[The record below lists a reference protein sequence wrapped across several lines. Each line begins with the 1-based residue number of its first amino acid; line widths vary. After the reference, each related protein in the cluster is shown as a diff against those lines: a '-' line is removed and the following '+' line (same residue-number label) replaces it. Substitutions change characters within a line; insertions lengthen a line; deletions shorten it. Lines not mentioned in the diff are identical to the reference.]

1 MTTPRQP
8 GVTLRSLDDLLSR
21 LPTPGGEPP
30 SSDWATRLE
39 RTLAQLP
46 TSVSHCPSGPDEEA
60 QLLRTPLPL
69 EPEEPQPANP
79 FRFDTAQEGD
89 FDELRAPLKSGEHP
103 PLREAVRQASGA
115 HPTPRRPWAYWVSG
129 SVGVLAAAAAFV
141 IYLSPGERVEVGQA
155 TVPMLP
161 VAQEKPSPES
171 AVSIARAPAPEQAES
186 ELESASPPTKRAAG
200 SPIAQAAASPA
211 KAPKSSALEQPV
223 PLTEEVPEP
232 ILTPAA
238 GPSNLV
244 DHPSVGALNA
254 ALAATVPVAQRC
266 LSVAAPEASARITFK
281 ADGTVQKVLVSGV
294 NLTDNARACVRQAF
308 ARARVE
314 PFARSQFEVTR
325 NLSLPKN

>member
-8 GVTLRSLDDLLSR
+8 GVTSRSLDDLLSR

-30 SSDWATRLE
+30 SSDWAARLE

-46 TSVSHCPSGPDEEA
+46 TSVSHYPSGPDEDA

-79 FRFDTAQEGD
+79 YRFDTAQEGD
-89 FDELRAPLKSGEHP
+89 FDELRAPLKSGEHS
-103 PLREAVRQASGA
+103 PLREAVTARQTSGA
-115 HPTPRRPWAYWVSG
+115 HPAPRRRWAYWISG

-141 IYLSPGERVEVGQA
+141 IYLNPGKRVEIGRA

-171 AVSIARAPAPEQAES
+171 AVSIARAPAPEQTDS
-186 ELESASPPTKRAAG
+186 ELESASPPTKRVAG
-200 SPIAQAAASPA
+200 SPMAQAAANPA

-223 PLTEEVPEP
+223 PSMEEEPEP

-281 ADGTVQKVLVSGV
+281 ADGTVQKVLVSGA
-294 NLTDNARACVRQAF
+294 NL
-308 ARARVE
+308 
-314 PFARSQFEVTR
+314 
-325 NLSLPKN
+325 